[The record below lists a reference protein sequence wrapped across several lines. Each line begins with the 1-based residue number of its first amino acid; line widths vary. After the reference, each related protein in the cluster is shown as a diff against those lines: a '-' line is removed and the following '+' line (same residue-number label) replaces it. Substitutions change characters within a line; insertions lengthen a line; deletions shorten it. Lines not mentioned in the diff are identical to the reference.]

1 MSDSDHSAYNVT
13 GMSCEHC
20 VAAVSTKVGE
30 LPGVSG
36 VDVDLATGVVIVRGS
51 SVDGEAVRVA
61 VEAAGYGLAEH
72 AQGSANAP
80 G

>member
-1 MSDSDHSAYNVT
+1 MSDSDQHTYSVS

-36 VDVDLATGVVIVRGS
+36 VDVDLASGVVVVRGS
-51 SVDGEAVRVA
+51 SVDGEAVRGA
-61 VEAAGYGLAEH
+61 IEAAGYSLA
-72 AQGSANAP
+72 
-80 G
+80 